1 MRAPRN
7 MSGPRKAS
15 DSSNTGSKS
24 KSAPAKPTRKPTN
37 QMPTRPSAPKQYTR
51 RVDSRGKV
59 SSTPTR
65 KTTSAP
71 SAANKRNSDNR
82 ARAKEAAEKA
92 FLKFNKKT
100 NDASQRAVAVQ
111 KAMGKRQEGIKPSN
125 ATQIA
130 TPMAQIKRPTT
141 SSRSSPAQRPTAAPA
156 RRSPPVSRLAGLK
169 NALAARRGRKR

>member
-1 MRAPRN
+1 

-82 ARAKEAAEKA
+82 ARAKEAAKKA
-92 FLKFNKKT
+92 AKDPFLKFKKET
-100 NDASQRAVAVQ
+100 NDASQRAMAIS
-111 KAMGKRQEGIKPSN
+111 QEGIYASKN
-125 ATQIA
+125 KE
-130 TPMAQIKRPTT
+130 QIKRPTT
-141 SSRSSPAQRPTAAPA
+141 SSRSSPAQKPTAAPA